1 MAYIT
6 DLEKAGKKV
15 SVPNN
20 KPKIYVTMKMVNETI
35 TQNDG
40 THSIIKKLY
49 LDRQGNIVAQEIVS
63 DTLNQTKSKSTKINP
78 VTTIHKKQLHQFTA
92 INPMRNYGK
101 PSNSTTVK
109 QLPKTNS
116 EYGQSFLMSVFGVG
130 LIGIALNTKKKH
142 MK

>member
-1 MAYIT
+1 M
-6 DLEKAGKKV
+6 

-40 THSIIKKLY
+40 TYSIIKKLY

-109 QLPKTNS
+109 SKQLPKTNS

>member
-1 MAYIT
+1 M
-6 DLEKAGKKV
+6 

-40 THSIIKKLY
+40 TYSIIKKLY

-78 VTTIHKKQLHQFTA
+78 VTTIHKNNYTNLQLLT
-92 INPMRNYGK
+92 
-101 PSNSTTVK
+101 
-109 QLPKTNS
+109 L
-116 EYGQSFLMSVFGVG
+116 
-130 LIGIALNTKKKH
+130 
-142 MK
+142 